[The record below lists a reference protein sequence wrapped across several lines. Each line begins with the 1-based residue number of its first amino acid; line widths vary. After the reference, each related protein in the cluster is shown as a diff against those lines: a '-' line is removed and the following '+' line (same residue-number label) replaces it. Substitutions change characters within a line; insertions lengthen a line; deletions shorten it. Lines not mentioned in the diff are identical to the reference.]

1 MREFVSIGARGEGL
15 EVAVGIG
22 MAVRDVQG
30 RWWHAAG
37 LTLTGLNE
45 EFFR

>member
-1 MREFVSIGARGEGL
+1 MRESVFIGAGGEGL

-30 RWWHAAG
+30 RRWHAAG
-37 LTLTGLNE
+37 
-45 EFFR
+45 

>member
-30 RWWHAAG
+30 DG
-37 LTLTGLNE
+37 GML
-45 EFFR
+45 